1 MEIHE
6 MIGQVVVAESMYS
19 EQVIGTLVSYNED
32 SGIMRI
38 KATDGI
44 YIGHEC
50 DCSDIYLESEGG

>member
-6 MIGQVVVAESMYS
+6 MIGQEVVAESMYS
-19 EQVIGTLVSYNED
+19 EQVIGTLVSYDED

-38 KATDGI
+38 KDADGI

-50 DCSDIYLESEGG
+50 DCSDIYLAD